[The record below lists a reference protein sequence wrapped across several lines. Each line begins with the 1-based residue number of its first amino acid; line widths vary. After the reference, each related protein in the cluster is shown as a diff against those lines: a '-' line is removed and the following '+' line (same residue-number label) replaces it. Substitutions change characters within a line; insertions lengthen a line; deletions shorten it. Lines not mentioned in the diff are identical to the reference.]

1 MANQSPN
8 ALLAGVV
15 MVMEDRETK
24 VQKEYRGISRC
35 APSAAC
41 LPQYQGRS
49 IGIVLS
55 RTLLLG
61 LVLLAGCQ
69 SLRSDRSLEYDTAKN
84 AVEGYEDQ
92 DGNWVRPEGSRAEK
106 KGNRPLLEQ
115 AGAWIPGLTDKPADR
130 PKAQE
135 TYRQADTLFEQAK
148 DAQGEERRSLFRKAA
163 KKYSAAGKLWRSS
176 YLEQDAMF
184 MEAESRFFAE
194 DYASAEQDYATL
206 IKEYPRTRYQD
217 RIDSRRMEIALY
229 WLQYQQASGQPFFA
243 VNATDKRRP
252 WIDTAGHGKKTLE
265 NIRLGNP
272 TGTLSDDVTMRLANR
287 AFEEGKFQD
296 AADHYEDLRMT
307 YPDSPHQFDAHFLGL
322 KAELETYEGPDY
334 SVAPLDRAEKLI
346 QQILRQFPKEAQEQR
361 EYLQKSHSEVRY
373 RKAERAWT
381 AAEYRMLREENN
393 AARVYLDQ
401 ILTEY
406 SDTPFADKARDA
418 VEKIKDRP
426 GVPPQRFQWLANMFP
441 ENDPVAPLLQAT
453 EGKP

>member
-1 MANQSPN
+1 
-8 ALLAGVV
+8 

-148 DAQGEERRSLFRKAA
+148 DSQGEERRSLFRKAA

-393 AARVYLDQ
+393 AARVYLDR